1 MKTSPCHRFDNLL
14 RVFSSYEKLSKEGA
28 MILNIRNIALRVA
41 QAASDRKAQDI
52 RVLDMRSVTLIA
64 DYFVICSAES
74 MVHLRAITRAIL
86 DEVKDDDLKIKRQE
100 GTDDARWVLLDL
112 GDVIVHAFHH
122 AEREFYDLDSLWG
135 DAHEVDWEVEISDGE
150 LHEGVMKE
158 ALSE

>member
-1 MKTSPCHRFDNLL
+1 
-14 RVFSSYEKLSKEGA
+14 
-28 MILNIRNIALRVA
+28 MILGIRNIALRVA
-41 QAASDRKAQDI
+41 KVASDRKAQDV
-52 RVLDMRSVTLIA
+52 RVLDMRQVTLIA

-100 GTDDARWVLLDL
+100 WTEDARWVLIDL

-135 DAHEVDWEVEISDGE
+135 DAHEVDWEAELSDGDYRQE
-150 LHEGVMKE
+150 AIGK